1 MSGLLQGRIAVVTG
15 AGSGIGQAIALGY
28 AREGANVVVL
38 DINAETAAATA
49 KSIQAAGGKAAASG
63 STSPSAKAAAR
74 SPMISAKP

>member
-28 AREGANVVVL
+28 AREGAHVIVL
-38 DINAETAAATA
+38 DRLP
-49 KSIQAAGGKAAASG
+49 ASG

-74 SPMISAKP
+74 SPKISARPLAKSPCW